1 MDDQDA
7 VEARVAEALAALPG
21 PGAGH
26 SVAELRRRVGLAE
39 SQGWTCT
46 WCVRPL
52 LPADVGAGRTQ
63 VDHVIPLVRGGP
75 RAPWNTELLHAGCN
89 GSKGGRM
96 TARAWALARLHEID
110 VAPPD
115 PAGLRNAAEAIS
127 GALRR
132 IPSLLEDYDEAGLP
146 GAVHRRA
153 GRPPASRAGGGGR
166 DRPRPPTRLAVGPA
180 RRPGGRAGLRPPG
193 AAAAPTPE
201 LR

>member
-1 MDDQDA
+1 MG
-7 VEARVAEALAALPG
+7 VAETLAALPG

-26 SVAELRRRVGLAE
+26 SAAELRRRVGLAQ

-46 WCVRPL
+46 WCGRPL

-110 VAPPD
+110 AAPPD
-115 PAGLRNAAEAIS
+115 PAGLRNAVEAIS

-132 IPSLLEDYDEAGLP
+132 IPSLLEDYDGAGLP
-146 GAVHRRA
+146 APCIDELA
-153 GRPPASRAGGGGR
+153 GLLPGVLAAADAI
-166 DRPRPPTRLAVGPA
+166 DRA
-180 RRPGGRAGLRPPG
+180 RRPGSPSGLPTRH
-193 AAAAPTPE
+193 AAPTA
-201 LR
+201 